1 MRGLHNQ
8 ASATTIPMA
17 HISRRGTPT
26 ETFGDLPAVG
36 TKAPGFTL
44 TGHDLADVTQ
54 DEWSGRRLVLN
65 IFSSIDTD
73 NTVLHTQLVDD
84 TSHEPDHDAA
94 IAVL

>member
-17 HISRRGTPT
+17 HITRRGTPT
-26 ETFGDLPAVG
+26 ETVGDLPAVG
-36 TKAPGFTL
+36 TKAPGFTI

-65 IFSSIDTD
+65 IFPSIDTA
-73 NTVLHTQLVDD
+73 T
-84 TSHEPDHDAA
+84 HEPDYDAA

>member
-1 MRGLHNQ
+1 
-8 ASATTIPMA
+8 MA

-26 ETFGDLPAVG
+26 ETVRDLPAVG

-73 NTVLHTQLVDD
+73 STVLPTQLVDD

>member
-1 MRGLHNQ
+1 
-8 ASATTIPMA
+8 MA

-26 ETFGDLPAVG
+26 ETVGDLPAVG

-65 IFSSIDTD
+65 IFPSIDTD

-84 TSHEPDHDAA
+84 TSHEPDYDAA